1 MGAGAWRILCLVCA
15 QWWFRSVAWHRLSP
29 LLLFLPMALCPQGL
43 AKPMVCTTTLE
54 APAQV
59 SALAEGVAQPV
70 EVTRCAPVE
79 TTEALVERRF
89 YTWTSSYARGVDLLH
104 QVTDL
109 FGIALAGTDGQR
121 LMGLG
126 FPDQTIIWD
135 GSALQNTTRVLLEEQ
150 SAPIPWRT
158 VDLSNGFGSSLAEE
172 MQQPEP
178 VVQPSPDPFPAVRAL
193 W

>member
-1 MGAGAWRILCLVCA
+1 
-15 QWWFRSVAWHRLSP
+15 
-29 LLLFLPMALCPQGL
+29 
-43 AKPMVCTTTLE
+43 MVCTTTLE
-54 APAQV
+54 APAGI
-59 SALAEGVAQPV
+59 SASAEAVAQQPV

-79 TTEALVERRF
+79 ATEALVERRF

-109 FGIALAGTDGQR
+109 FGIALAGSDGQR

-135 GSALQNTTRVLLEEQ
+135 AAATSSTTRALLEEQ
-150 SAPIPWRT
+150 SPVLPLRT
-158 VDLSNGFGSSLAEE
+158 QDLTNGFDSSLALESIGSE
-172 MQQPEP
+172 QTLQSNPEFVETDIAPLQP
-178 VVQPSPDPFPAVRAL
+178 L

>member
-1 MGAGAWRILCLVCA
+1 M
-15 QWWFRSVAWHRLSP
+15 
-29 LLLFLPMALCPQGL
+29 LLFIPLALCPKGL
-43 AKPMVCTTTLE
+43 ARPMVCTTTLE
-54 APAQV
+54 APAGI
-59 SALAEGVAQPV
+59 SAPAEGVAQPV

-109 FGIALAGTDGQR
+109 FGIALAGSDGQR

-135 GSALQNTTRVLLEEQ
+135 GSALQNTTQMLLEEQ

-172 MQQPEP
+172 EMQQPES